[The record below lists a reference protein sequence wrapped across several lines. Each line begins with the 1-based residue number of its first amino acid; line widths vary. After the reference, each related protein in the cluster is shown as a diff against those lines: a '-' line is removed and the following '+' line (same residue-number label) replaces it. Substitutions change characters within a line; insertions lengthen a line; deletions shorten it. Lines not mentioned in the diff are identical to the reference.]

1 MDVLNIESLQ
11 VGEGLSEQEF
21 LSLQPRKFEGCFGW
35 VDESG
40 VIDIYLIQDQ
50 MPFWLLEF
58 FNSDLTIAFG
68 VRSGVPLLVLRY
80 RHFQVMLPIYNR
92 VPTTDRLNLCILEL
106 NGLEVQ
112 KINSYR
118 LSEQMSHAI
127 EWAVQTLEHKE
138 SESVYEGFDAIRSSE
153 VEADL
158 FERGVCDTLPT
169 EVALSSETGLTQT

>member
-1 MDVLNIESLQ
+1 MDVLSIESLQ
-11 VGEGLSEQEF
+11 VGDGVDEKQF
-21 LSLQPRKFEGCFGW
+21 LALQPRKFEGCFGW
-35 VDESG
+35 VNGSG
-40 VIDIYLIQDQ
+40 AIDIYLIQDQ

-68 VRSGVPLLVLRY
+68 VRSGVPLLALRY
-80 RHFQVMLPIYNR
+80 RHFQVMLPIYNKM
-92 VPTTDRLNLCILEL
+92 PKTDRLNLCIIEL

-118 LSEQMSHAI
+118 LTEKMSHALELAI
-127 EWAVQTLEHKE
+127 GTLEHTE

-153 VEADL
+153 LEADL

-169 EVALSSETGLTQT
+169 QVVA